1 MLLKVYFFLGF
12 LFYVI
17 YSYIYEIENSKW
29 FYLVEFKIYMFFVTL
44 YYYDIQLLIRV
55 NRLFYLNELI

>member
-29 FYLVEFKIYMFFVTL
+29 FYLVEFKIYMFFVML
-44 YYYDIQLLIRV
+44 YYYDIQLLICV

>member
-1 MLLKVYFFLGF
+1 MLLKFYFFLGF